1 LLVVPIACVA
11 ALGMAV
17 GCWASDGSVG
27 PGADHT
33 LVAKRGYRIAVWIDP
48 NLGGRIA
55 STFTLQC
62 TRADAPVTA
71 HVTAT
76 FTMPNMLMP
85 LLRLQLRPR
94 GMGRYNATGVML
106 IMPGRWQIDFRI
118 TPAHAA
124 PFDVVLADHALFDT
138 PG

>member
-1 LLVVPIACVA
+1 
-11 ALGMAV
+11 MAV

-27 PGADHT
+27 PGAGHT
-33 LVAKRGYRIAVWIDP
+33 VVAKRGYRIVVWIDP

-55 STFTLQC
+55 STFTLKC
-62 TRADAPVTA
+62 TRAGVPVTA
-71 HVTAT
+71 RVTAT
-76 FTMPNMLMP
+76 FTMRNMLMP

-94 GMGRYNATGVML
+94 GMGRYDAAGVML

-118 TPAHAA
+118 TPAKAA
-124 PFDVVLADHALFDT
+124 PFDVVLADHALLDT